1 MLIPIPYATD
11 RELRHFPIVTLFLV
25 GLNCSL
31 FLLSLMGGTL
41 TLDYIVQNYGL
52 RGDAPEIATLFSS
65 MLLHASALH
74 LLVNVTYLWLFG
86 CLVEDVLGRVE
97 YMLFYLGSGMAGGLL
112 YVVVVQKVLPAV
124 AATPLVT
131 PEPAVGAS
139 GAVAGI
145 LGLFAIR
152 FYRAKIKMLLLVP
165 IAIPAL
171 PAIGFWVGIQGA
183 CAVSSLSTGVNTGCW
198 AHLGGFAF
206 GILSGCLMRVVPVA
220 EEEYFFE
227 DVERDLAEN
236 NVKSALR
243 RLHEKQGSSPDDPK
257 VHCLLAKAYEK
268 SGSPDVADMHARL
281 SVELALEKGDLETAV
296 ANYLAVKGV
305 LSVLAMEAQ
314 YRIACAL
321 ESQRRTAEA
330 AAAYRRVYHYYP
342 EEPLAGTALIRC
354 VEMLRRRPEGA
365 EEAAALAREYL
376 ERYPEGEWRAQ
387 AERYARS
394 APFRDGNG

>member
-1 MLIPIPYATD
+1 
-11 RELRHFPIVTLFLV
+11 
-25 GLNCSL
+25 
-31 FLLSLMGGTL
+31 MGGTL

-65 MLLHASALH
+65 LLLHASAVH

-112 YVVVVQKVLPAV
+112 YVIVVQKVLPAV
-124 AATPLVT
+124 AATPPVT
-131 PEPAVGAS
+131 ADPAVGAS

-152 FYRAKIKMLLLVP
+152 FYRAKIKMLLVVP

-183 CAVSSLSTGVNTGCW
+183 CAVSSLSTGVHTGCW

-206 GILSGCLMRVVPVA
+206 GILSGWLMRVVRVA

-227 DVERDLAEN
+227 DIERDLAEN

-243 RLHEKQGSSPDDPK
+243 RLHEKQGSNPDDPK
-257 VHCLLAKAYEK
+257 IHCLLAKAYEK
-268 SGSPDVADMHARL
+268 SGSPEVADMHARL
-281 SVELALEKGDLETAV
+281 AVERALEKGDLETAV
-296 ANYLAVKGV
+296 ANYLALKRV

-321 ESQRRTAEA
+321 ESQRRPAEA
-330 AAAYRRVYHYYP
+330 AAAYRRVYQYYP

-354 VEMLRRRPEGA
+354 VEVLRRRPEGA
-365 EEAAALAREYL
+365 EEAALLAREYL
-376 ERYPEGEWRAQ
+376 DRYPAGEWRAQ
-387 AERYARS
+387 AERYAGRS
-394 APFRDGNG
+394 